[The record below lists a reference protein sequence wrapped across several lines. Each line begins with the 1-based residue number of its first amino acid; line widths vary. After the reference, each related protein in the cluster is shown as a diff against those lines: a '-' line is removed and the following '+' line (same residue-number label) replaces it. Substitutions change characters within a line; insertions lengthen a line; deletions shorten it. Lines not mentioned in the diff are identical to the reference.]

1 MATRLLRSPQ
11 YITATQG
18 IVGGT
23 TVKSSKLTI
32 SIEGTIEYTLIKD
45 AVDGVPT
52 LFEWGELSRDFLDI
66 TFNGTYSTQAAF
78 DIILTLN
85 FWDTVNAGGLQVGG
99 NSSQTNF
106 GLDGYGTF
114 YEAASP
120 AVSAIQFPA
129 ISNYSQA
136 VAGGKTYTVY
146 APKDTAVVVPAIV
159 SGTTTYTSSGINA
172 ISVDVPGTLPQTTVN
187 IIRRECTKY
196 TASLGY
202 TETSTNGYPVSFIN
216 KFGAIQTEWFTL
228 KAVQRIESKKETYNS
243 NTISSTGTYS
253 INEHNKQNFN
263 VKGTQSITLNSFYVD
278 ESYNNVF
285 TEMLLSEKVWVRFR
299 VPSTNDYTT
308 VPINITTSSFDYK
321 NSINDRLIQFTFSFD
336 MSFDFINN
344 VR

>member
-32 SIEGTIEYTLIKD
+32 SLEGTIEYTLIKD

-66 TFNGTYSTQAAF
+66 TFTGSYSTQPAF

-85 FWDTVNAGGLQVGG
+85 FWDTINAGGSQVGS
-99 NSSQTNF
+99 NTSQTHY

-120 AVSAIQFPA
+120 EVSGTAFPA
-129 ISNYSQA
+129 ISNYSQT
-136 VAGGKTYTVY
+136 VGGAKTYTVY
-146 APKDTAVVVPAIV
+146 APPDTVVVVPSIV
-159 SGTTTYTSSGINA
+159 SGTTTYTSSSINA
-172 ISVDVPGTLPQTTVN
+172 TSFSVSSTDIN
-187 IIRRECTKY
+187 IIRMECTKY

-308 VPINITTSSFDYK
+308 VPVNITTSSFDYK
-321 NSINDRLIQFTFSFD
+321 NSINDRLIKFAFSFD

>member
-32 SIEGTIEYTLIKD
+32 SLEGTIEYTLIKD

-52 LFEWGELSRDFLDI
+52 LYEWGELARDFLDI

-78 DIILTLN
+78 DRILTLN
-85 FWDTVNAGGLQVGG
+85 FWDTVNAGGLQVGS
-99 NSSQTNF
+99 NTSQTHY

-120 AVSAIQFPA
+120 AVSGTAFPA
-129 ISNYSQA
+129 ISNYSQT
-136 VAGGKTYTVY
+136 VPGVKTYTVY
-146 APKDTAVVVPAIV
+146 APPDTAVVVPSITAL
-159 SGTTTYTSSGINA
+159 GTTTYTSSGINA
-172 ISVDVPGTLPQTTVN
+172 TSVTVSSTTIN
-187 IIRRECTKY
+187 IIRMECTKY

-308 VPINITTSSFDYK
+308 VPVNITTSSFDYK
-321 NSINDRLIQFTFSFD
+321 NSINDRLIQFAFSFD